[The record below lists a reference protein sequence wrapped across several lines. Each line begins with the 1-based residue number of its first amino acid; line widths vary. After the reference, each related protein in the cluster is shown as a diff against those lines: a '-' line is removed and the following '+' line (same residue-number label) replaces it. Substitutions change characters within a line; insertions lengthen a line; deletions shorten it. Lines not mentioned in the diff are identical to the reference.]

1 LHMPPGIYTWKFVK
15 AVKPLL
21 VNGVA
26 NGYWIDE
33 VGDLTVE
40 IRYVLQ
46 EPYEVEISAT
56 TLAAT
61 TAYLLWILRRGKWQ
75 SH

>member
-1 LHMPPGIYTWKFVK
+1 
-15 AVKPLL
+15 VKPVLA
-21 VNGVA
+21 NGVA

-46 EPYEVEISAT
+46 EPYEMGVKISAIA
-56 TLAAT
+56 LAAT
-61 TAYLLWILRRGKWQ
+61 TAYLLWALRRGKWQ
-75 SH
+75 SHWCR